1 MKKLSLIILGV
12 LSLFILT
19 GCSTYKAYT
28 YNVETGD
35 SVSVKLITSNNYDIS
50 SGIPFS
56 ITQNGNVKCN
66 GTFITLDGYNQYL
79 NVVNNDPS
87 SNIIENNSKDNLK
100 YLFYSY
106 NNSEWNYIIKINNSN
121 TGILLGSNVS
131 TDSAKDCFDRLEF
144 NVE

>member
-35 SVSVKLITSNNYDIS
+35 SVKVKLITSDNYDIS
-50 SGIPFS
+50 SEIPFS
-56 ITQNGNVKCN
+56 ITQNDDVKCS

-87 SNIIENNSKDNLK
+87 SSIIENNSKDNLK
-100 YLFYSY
+100 YLFYNY

-121 TGILLGSNVS
+121 TGVLLGSNVS
-131 TDSAKDCFDRLEF
+131 IDSARDCFDRLEF
-144 NVE
+144 IIE